1 MEVVIL
7 AAGKGTR
14 MHSRLPKVLHQIGGA
29 PMLDHVLA
37 RAVELQPKKIHVV
50 VGFEAELIREQF
62 QSAPCQWVLQSE
74 QLGTGHAVQQ
84 AVPDIDCDDPDN
96 VVLVLFGDV
105 PLIQGATLEAL
116 LSQAGPD
123 SLGLLTVVTGAPD
136 GFGRIIRDD
145 SAAVQA
151 IVEHKDATA
160 EQRLI
165 NEVNTGIMAIPAARL
180 KQWLGQLQTNNRQG
194 EYYLTDI
201 VALAR
206 ESGCEIQAVQ
216 AAGDMEVMG
225 VNNKTQL
232 ALLERHYQ
240 ALIADQMLAAGV
252 TLRDPSRLDVRG
264 DLRCGTDVEIDINN
278 VFAGQ
283 VALGDNVRIEA
294 NCVIKDAVIGDNS
307 VILAGSQIE
316 GAEIGQGVSVGPMA
330 RIRPGTVLGDGVKI
344 GNFVETKKAVLGSG
358 SKANHLAYLGD
369 TELGSGCNIGAGT
382 IFCNYDGVNKHQTNI
397 GDNVFVGSNSTLV
410 APVNLSDGSF
420 VAAGSAINTDVPA
433 DNLAVGRSKQRNI
446 SGWKRPGKPDKK

>member
-29 PMLDHVLA
+29 PMLDHVLS
-37 RAVELQPKKIHVV
+37 RATELSPRKIHVV
-50 VGFEAELIREQF
+50 IGFGADTIRSQF
-62 QSAPCQWVLQSE
+62 DGAPCSWVYQAE

-84 AVPDIDCDDPDN
+84 ALPDIDCDDPDN
-96 VVLVLFGDV
+96 QVLVLFGDV
-105 PLIQGATLEAL
+105 PLIATETLGALVA
-116 LSQAGPD
+116 QAGPD
-123 SLGLLTVVTGAPD
+123 RMALLTVVTRTPD
-136 GFGRIIRDD
+136 GFGRIIRND

-165 NEVNTGIMAIPAARL
+165 NEVNTGIMVIPAARL
-180 KQWLGQLQTNNRQG
+180 KTWLGQLQNNNKQQ

-206 ESGCEIQAVQ
+206 ESGCEIHAVQ
-216 AAGDMEVMG
+216 ADSEMEVMG
-225 VNNKTQL
+225 VNDKAQL

-252 TLRDPSRLDVRG
+252 TLRDPARIDVRG
-264 DLRCGTDVEIDINN
+264 ELRCGSDVEIDINT

-283 VALGDNVRIEA
+283 VMLGNNVRIEA
-294 NCVIKDAVIGDNS
+294 NCVIRDAAIGDNS
-307 VILAGSQIE
+307 VVLAGSQID
-316 GAEIGQGVSVGPMA
+316 GAEIGADVSIGPMA

-344 GNFVETKKAVLGSG
+344 GNFVETKKARLGAG

-369 TELGSGCNIGAGT
+369 TELGTGCNIGAGT
-382 IFCNYDGVNKHQTNI
+382 IFCNYDGVNKHRTTI
-397 GDNVFVGSNSTLV
+397 GDDVFVGSNSVLV
-410 APVNLSDGSF
+410 APVNLGDSAF
-420 VAAGSAINTDVPA
+420 VAAGSAINCDVPA
-433 DNLAVGRSKQRNI
+433 DHLAVGRSKQRNI
-446 SGWKRPGKPDKK
+446 SGWKQPGKK